1 MKPVIGFIGLGAM
14 GQAMAANLLRA
25 GYRLRV
31 WNRTPDRAA
40 ALVGQGAVAASR
52 PEDAVEP
59 GGLLIS
65 SLANDQVL
73 EEVVGPNR
81 ALLQRLGQ
89 GGIHLSTSTISPA
102 TARKLAA
109 GHKEYGVSYLASPVL
124 GRPDAAAAGKVRA
137 LLAGPAAAK
146 AQVEPVLRVLAQET
160 FDLGEEPGAANVVK
174 LACNFLLASAIEGM
188 GEAFVLAEKNG
199 IARSSLERVLTRT
212 IFDGAVFGNYCRQ
225 IAEERYQPALFK
237 LSLGLKDVRLARDW
251 ANVSNMPMPLASLVH
266 DRMLRA
272 VANGRGD
279 LDWTGLAAEAS
290 EEAGLR
296 AAPRPSANLR

>member
-1 MKPVIGFIGLGAM
+1 MKPVIGFIGLGEM
-14 GQAMAANLLRA
+14 GQAMAAKLLRA

-40 ALVGQGAVAASR
+40 ALVGQGAVQASR
-52 PEDAVEP
+52 PEDTVEP

-73 EEVVGPNR
+73 EEVIASNR

-109 GHKEYGVSYLASPVL
+109 GHKGYGVTYLASPVL

-137 LLAGPAAAK
+137 LVAGPAAAK
-146 AQVEPVLRVLAQET
+146 AQVESVLRVLAQET

-174 LACNFLLASAIEGM
+174 LASNFLLASAIEGM
-188 GEAFVLAEKNG
+188 GEAFALAEKNG
-199 IARSSLERVLTRT
+199 IARSSLERILSRT
-212 IFDGAVFGNYCRQ
+212 IFDGAVFVNYCRL
-225 IAEERYQPALFK
+225 IAEERYQPPLFK

-266 DRMLRA
+266 DRMLQA

-279 LDWTGLAAEAS
+279 LDWTGLAQEAS
-290 EEAGLR
+290 EAAGLR